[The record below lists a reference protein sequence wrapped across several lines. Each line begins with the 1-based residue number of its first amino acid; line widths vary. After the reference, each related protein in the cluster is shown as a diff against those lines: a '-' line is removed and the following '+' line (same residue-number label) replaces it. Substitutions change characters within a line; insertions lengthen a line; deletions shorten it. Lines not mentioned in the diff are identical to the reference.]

1 MWRRLDHFVRFG
13 AAEGRLPFRGFDLYL
28 QSVGSAQGSDL
39 EAYRQYLAQRP
50 RPGIPRLAWGA
61 AAGAEIRCLKEPSFD
76 GELALFVT
84 YSPDGWLKPH
94 VQHYVNSLRCG
105 GIAVALIVNT
115 DMAWKFRNSSLM
127 SCVDGL
133 FVRQNKGF
141 DFAAW
146 AHVLQLRPE
155 TREATIL
162 YLINDSLVGPID
174 HTDFSLRKIRAR
186 KADVIGL
193 TENRERGWHLQS
205 FFLAF
210 KPRALRS
217 TAFVSFIE
225 QIVCYEDKLDVI
237 ADYELRFA
245 NVFKRAGLDCEPI
258 LPSTG
263 ARNPTNS
270 SLEGADRFRLSIC
283 ESRTFFKMQNSGQ
296 TMVFSFCPRWA
307 SIFGWLRV
315 RWRISSRQGYRAA
328 RAAGHTPAGQTGREP
343 LAG

>member
-1 MWRRLDHFVRFG
+1 M
-13 AAEGRLPFRGFDLYL
+13 
-28 QSVGSAQGSDL
+28 
-39 EAYRQYLAQRP
+39 
-50 RPGIPRLAWGA
+50 
-61 AAGAEIRCLKEPSFD
+61 KEPSFD

-94 VQHYVNSLRCG
+94 VRHYVDSLRRE

-115 DMAWKFRNSSLM
+115 DMAWKFRDSDLM

-174 HTDFSLRKIRAR
+174 QTKFTEILRKIRAS

-193 TENRERGWHLQS
+193 TENLARGWHLQS

-217 TAFVSFIE
+217 TPFISIIE
-225 QIVCYEDKLDVI
+225 RIVCYEDKLDVI
-237 ADYELRFA
+237 TDYELRFA
-245 NVFKRAGLDCEPI
+245 TVFKRAGLDCKPI
-258 LPSTG
+258 FRATTREILRLIIG
-263 ARNPTNS
+263 RS
-270 SLEGADRFRLSIC
+270 SSI
-283 ESRTFFKMQNSGQ
+283 
-296 TMVFSFCPRWA
+296 
-307 SIFGWLRV
+307 
-315 RWRISSRQGYRAA
+315 
-328 RAAGHTPAGQTGREP
+328 PAFH
-343 LAG
+343 L